1 MARKENNIFYI
12 DESYIHRMR
21 TRIMAIEIDGNII
34 SPELYLMKGPR
45 TIVLLKELSPDTK
58 VYGYIMNAKIG
69 NRFFSNIK

>member
-1 MARKENNIFYI
+1 MTRKENNIFYI